1 VALGGEPVRVG
12 DTVVAQVTSGGYG
25 CTGGKSIAYAYLP
38 AARDGAVAV
47 AVDGDWVAAEIA
59 PGPLYDPK
67 GSRSAPDGGPTVS
80 RTIRRGESYVSPW

>member
-59 PGPLYDPK
+59 PGRCTTRK
-67 GSRSAPDGGPTVS
+67 APDPHLTAAP
-80 RTIRRGESYVSPW
+80 R